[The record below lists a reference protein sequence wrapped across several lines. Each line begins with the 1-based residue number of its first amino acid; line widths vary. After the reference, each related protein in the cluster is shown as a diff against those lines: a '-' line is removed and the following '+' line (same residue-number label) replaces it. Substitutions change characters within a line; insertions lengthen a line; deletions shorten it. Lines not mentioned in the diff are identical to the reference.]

1 MKFRDKLFKEV
12 DDIWNKY
19 LEHPFIKGMKTG
31 ELDKEKFKEYL
42 IQDYLYLKEYSKVF
56 CLGITKSNS
65 MNEMRF
71 LYNSISGIM
80 KEEASHIIYMEKF
93 GLNPKEVEKINPH
106 KNNENYTNYMLS
118 VGIKE
123 GVREIAIATL
133 ACTWSYNF
141 IAKYLKD
148 VSKKENNFYSE
159 WIEMYSGKS
168 YTDCTEEWLD
178 YIDCICK
185 DISSEEEKRLITIFK
200 KCSEYELDFWNIAL
214 EN

>member
-12 DDIWNKY
+12 EEIWNKY

-80 KEEASHIIYMEKF
+80 EEEASHIKYMEKF

-106 KNNENYTNYMLS
+106 KNNENYTNYMLA

-133 ACTWSYNF
+133 ACTWA
-141 IAKYLKD
+141 IIL
-148 VSKKENNFYSE
+148 
-159 WIEMYSGKS
+159 
-168 YTDCTEEWLD
+168 
-178 YIDCICK
+178 
-185 DISSEEEKRLITIFK
+185 
-200 KCSEYELDFWNIAL
+200 
-214 EN
+214 